1 MKNNLM
7 ILNDVQDVESDELE
21 SILTHKIIQDNN
33 FTKSVISA
41 LFDVMDYSEDQMI
54 EMINKG
60 GLVF

>member
-1 MKNNLM
+1 MNNNLM

-33 FTKSVISA
+33 FTKSVIKTF
-41 LFDVMDYSEDQMI
+41 LNLMDYSEDEMI

>member
-1 MKNNLM
+1 MNTNKVE
-7 ILNDVQDVESDELE
+7 IVESDDFV

-33 FTKSVISA
+33 FTKSVISS
-41 LFDVMDYSEDQMI
+41 LFDVMDYSEDEMI